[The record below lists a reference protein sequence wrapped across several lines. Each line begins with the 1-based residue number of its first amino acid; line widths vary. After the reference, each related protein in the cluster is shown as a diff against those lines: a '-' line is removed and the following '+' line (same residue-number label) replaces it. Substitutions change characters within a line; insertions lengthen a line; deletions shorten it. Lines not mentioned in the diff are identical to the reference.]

1 MPINVGVVGSRTI
14 TSKEYVFSVL
24 DFYLSRL
31 LKEGDLT
38 IISGGAKGVD
48 SLGVAW
54 AKERG
59 LQYTEFLPDW
69 NLGKGAGFI
78 RNQTIVDNSDYL
90 IAITTGSNGTADT
103 IKRAE
108 KKGIPIKIVN
118 YDNRR

>member
-1 MPINVGVVGSRTI
+1 MNVGVVGSRSI
-14 TSKEYVFSVL
+14 LDKEYVFSVL

-31 LKEGDLT
+31 LKEGDLK
-38 IISGGAKGVD
+38 IVSGGAKGVD
-48 SLGVAW
+48 SLGVSW
-54 AKERG
+54 AKEKG

-69 NLGKGAGFI
+69 TLGKGAGFI

-108 KKGIPIKIVN
+108 KKGIPIKIVKA
-118 YDNRR
+118 